1 MLGGIF
7 FFIVCFVSTF
17 QQSHQPLLITE
28 EYPIAVDNGGRRHDI
43 GYNG

>member
-7 FFIVCFVSTF
+7 FIVYFVSAF
-17 QQSHQPLLITE
+17 LQSHQPLLIAE